1 MAQASDADKAL
12 SKGEYLGWMHG
23 MPHAVKDL
31 ADVRGFLSTS
41 GSPLLAKN
49 IATKDSLAIERIRHA
64 GAIFIGKTN
73 TPEFGLGS

>member
-1 MAQASDADKAL
+1 
-12 SKGEYLGWMHG
+12 MHG

-49 IATKDSLAIERIRHA
+49 IATKDSLPIERM
-64 GAIFIGKTN
+64 
-73 TPEFGLGS
+73 L